1 MTSDSPV
8 AIIYDAS
15 GNAANIFPAG
25 FIRVTDE
32 PRQVFYDPFDPPL
45 LDTTNRWVAP
55 TSSGGGVAASVSGG
69 VLTIGSG
76 TTASGYSYLQ
86 SVPNFAPSVPA
97 WIGFS
102 YAISIETPVQNNA
115 NRFWGCGSSPG
126 TPTTAI
132 PITDG
137 AGFEIDTA
145 GKLYA
150 VVYAGGTRTQIADL
164 SSSGNNTQPADAA
177 YHRYILYYR
186 TDKMYWFIDVL
197 TTPVATSNF
206 QVPNVQTLPAK
217 IAATASS
224 SAPAGSRVISCNGA
238 AVWDTGKNNTQL
250 SDGTYPWRKVTIDK
264 VGNLQTKQISTTPT
278 TSTVAALATTT
289 TLLASNTLRLGA
301 TIYNDSTSILYLK
314 LGATASNTSYT
325 VQLFSNGYYEVPYG
339 YTGIIDGIWVSA
351 TGNARVTEIV

>member
-1 MTSDSPV
+1 
-8 AIIYDAS
+8 
-15 GNAANIFPAG
+15 
-25 FIRVTDE
+25 
-32 PRQVFYDPFDPPL
+32 
-45 LDTTNRWVAP
+45 
-55 TSSGGGVAASVSGG
+55 
-69 VLTIGSG
+69 
-76 TTASGYSYLQ
+76 
-86 SVPNFAPSVPA
+86 
-97 WIGFS
+97 
-102 YAISIETPVQNNA
+102 
-115 NRFWGCGSSPG
+115 
-126 TPTTAI
+126 
-132 PITDG
+132 
-137 AGFEIDTA
+137 
-145 GKLYA
+145 
-150 VVYAGGTRTQIADL
+150 
-164 SSSGNNTQPADAA
+164 
-177 YHRYILYYR
+177 
-186 TDKMYWFIDVL
+186 MYWYIDGL